1 MTGTNHDALKQRH
14 RTLREGYPPNL
25 NLRVHRALSWLKR
38 AEMADDDDGR
48 FIFLWITF
56 NAAYACE
63 IDERYGLSEQA
74 TFMSF
79 LERLCALDTGK
90 RIDNLV
96 WQEFSGGIRV
106 LLDNPFV
113 FQSFWDFQAGKLGE
127 AEWQSRFA
135 KGKKL
140 AQQALAGGRT
150 PALLGVVFN
159 RLYTLRNQLIHGG
172 ATWNGKVNR
181 KQLHDCAQLLGKLVP
196 AIIELML
203 DHPENDWGPAC
214 YPVVDAD

>member
-1 MTGTNHDALKQRH
+1 MG
-14 RTLREGYPPNL
+14 
-25 NLRVHRALSWLKR
+25 
-38 AEMADDDDGR
+38 
-48 FIFLWITF
+48 
-56 NAAYACE
+56 
-63 IDERYGLSEQA
+63 
-74 TFMSF
+74 F

-90 RIDNLV
+90 RSDNLV
-96 WQEFSGGIRV
+96 GQTFSGGIRV

-113 FQSFWDFQAGKLGE
+113 FQSFGDFQAGKLGA

-150 PALLGVVFN
+150 PVLLGVAFN

-172 ATWNGKVNR
+172 AAWNGKVNR
-181 KQLHDCAQLLGKLVP
+181 KQLHDGVQLLGKLVP
-196 AIIELML
+196 AIIDLML
-203 DHPENDWGPAC
+203 DHPEIDWGPVC

>member
-1 MTGTNHDALKQRH
+1 MNHRTLKQRH
-14 RTLREGYPPNL
+14 RTLREDYPPNL

-38 AEMADDDDGR
+38 AEMATAEGDDDGR
-48 FIFLWITF
+48 FIFLWIAF
-56 NAAYACE
+56 NAAYASE
-63 IDERYGLSEQA
+63 IDERCRLSEQA

-96 WQEFSGGIRV
+96 WQEFAGGIRV
-106 LLDNPFV
+106 LLDTPFV
-113 FQSFWDFQAGKLGE
+113 FQSFWDFQAGKLSE
-127 AEWQSRFA
+127 EEWQARFA
-135 KGKKL
+135 KGKNI

-172 ATWNGKVNR
+172 ATWNSKVNR
-181 KQLHDCAQLLGKLVP
+181 KQLRDCGQLLSKLVP
-196 AIIELML
+196 MILDLML
-203 DHPENDWGPAC
+203 DHPEINWGPAC
-214 YPVVDAD
+214 YPVLENA